1 MNKLKYHSISIKFC
15 RYFQK
20 WKIKFINE
28 NYDGHNCLI
37 KKYHVYFAINGI
49 EHDISLRMLTF

>member
-1 MNKLKYHSISIKFC
+1 MNKLKYHSKTIKFC

-20 WKIKFINE
+20 WKIKFIIA
-28 NYDGHNCLI
+28 NYDGHNCII
-37 KKYHVYFAINGI
+37 KKYYVCFAINGI